1 MKQFE
6 KYIFLKIGFFHPKH
20 EFSHFGVRQRS
31 RAKAIPNVYTKFQD
45 HSSNTFDAV

>member
-1 MKQFE
+1 MCVCVCVCVE
-6 KYIFLKIGFFHPKH
+6 L
-20 EFSHFGVRQRS
+20 